1 MEIKLL
7 LLTARNAV
15 IEIKDGGTFH
25 TKVPYT
31 IWINGSEYSQTNR
44 VISSIYGLKPETN
57 YHVELKNQEGTV
69 TGEINFKTKYE
80 FVTLNVKD
88 FGAKGDGIQDDT
100 TFIQAAIMACPKDG
114 RVLLPKGDYLVTS
127 LFLKSNLVMELEKG
141 AQIIAETDRSRYP
154 IYPGLIQGYDEV
166 SEYNLGTWEGNPLP
180 MFTGIITGVGVEN
193 VLLYGEGTINGRA
206 AQGDWWE
213 NAKIMRGA
221 FRPRLL
227 FLNRCN
233 QITIQ
238 GLKFE
243 NSPAW
248 NIHPYF
254 SNQLTF
260 LDLNIENPKDSPN
273 TDGIDPESCKDVTI
287 AGVRFSLGDD
297 CIALKS
303 GKIYMGKKYK
313 TPCENITIRQCYME
327 DGHGA
332 VTVGSEMAGGIK
344 NIHVKECIFHSTDR
358 GLRIKTRRGR
368 GKDAIIDQIV
378 FENIIM
384 EEVMTPFVVNCFYF
398 CDPDGKSEYVQ
409 SKEMYPVDDRTP
421 SIKNLV
427 FSNIDCH
434 NSHVAAAYF
443 HGLPEQPIEM
453 IIMENINVTYAK
465 NPKMDV
471 PAMMEDIKPCSKTG
485 VFAANITSLTLK
497 NVSIQ
502 GQEGEPYNLHNIEE
516 VIY

>member
-1 MEIKLL
+1 M
-7 LLTARNAV
+7 
-15 IEIKDGGTFH
+15 
-25 TKVPYT
+25 
-31 IWINGSEYSQTNR
+31 
-44 VISSIYGLKPETN
+44 KPDTN

-243 NSPAW
+243 NSPA
-248 NIHPYF
+248 
-254 SNQLTF
+254 
-260 LDLNIENPKDSPN
+260 
-273 TDGIDPESCKDVTI
+273 
-287 AGVRFSLGDD
+287 
-297 CIALKS
+297 
-303 GKIYMGKKYK
+303 
-313 TPCENITIRQCYME
+313 
-327 DGHGA
+327 
-332 VTVGSEMAGGIK
+332 
-344 NIHVKECIFHSTDR
+344 
-358 GLRIKTRRGR
+358 
-368 GKDAIIDQIV
+368 
-378 FENIIM
+378 
-384 EEVMTPFVVNCFYF
+384 
-398 CDPDGKSEYVQ
+398 
-409 SKEMYPVDDRTP
+409 
-421 SIKNLV
+421 
-427 FSNIDCH
+427 
-434 NSHVAAAYF
+434 
-443 HGLPEQPIEM
+443 
-453 IIMENINVTYAK
+453 
-465 NPKMDV
+465 
-471 PAMMEDIKPCSKTG
+471 
-485 VFAANITSLTLK
+485 
-497 NVSIQ
+497 
-502 GQEGEPYNLHNIEE
+502 
-516 VIY
+516 